1 MKKRLSNYDLIR
13 VISCFFVILI
23 HIKGKPFSEPVKI
36 AYTTVFYIS
45 NAMFYMLSGTF
56 NLGNTF
62 DSTEDYK
69 NFYKKRFVSILFPFM
84 LFSFL
89 QSIWNMYLEMGA
101 VNWKSYWM
109 FAYTEFMDT
118 NGSKATWF
126 MYPLMGFILSA
137 PFLSKMLHAMTDR
150 ECKILLIAA
159 VIWNSIRIYCTLD
172 LGVNFAFSGWLLE
185 SWILYFVCGY
195 IYNRIFNDRN
205 KIILYIMGAAG
216 YLITVAGRYFLS
228 DHFVNA
234 TDLSPAFLF
243 TCLAVYYFL
252 VKNIR
257 IRNRFIGKTVSFV
270 AEHTFIIYLFHA
282 QVMRHVV
289 PRISDFDTT
298 TFSGFILEGICIF
311 FFSFIGALIFR
322 NLILRPLQFLLKK
335 LPFLRPS
342 VTKAP

>member
-1 MKKRLSNYDLIR
+1 
-13 VISCFFVILI
+13 
-23 HIKGKPFSEPVKI
+23 
-36 AYTTVFYIS
+36 
-45 NAMFYMLSGTF
+45 
-56 NLGNTF
+56 
-62 DSTEDYK
+62 
-69 NFYKKRFVSILFPFM
+69 
-84 LFSFL
+84 
-89 QSIWNMYLEMGA
+89 
-101 VNWKSYWM
+101 
-109 FAYTEFMDT
+109 
-118 NGSKATWF
+118 
-126 MYPLMGFILSA
+126 
-137 PFLSKMLHAMTDR
+137 
-150 ECKILLIAA
+150 
-159 VIWNSIRIYCTLD
+159 
-172 LGVNFAFSGWLLE
+172 
-185 SWILYFVCGY
+185 
-195 IYNRIFNDRN
+195 
-205 KIILYIMGAAG
+205 MGAAG